1 MQTTELSLKLHSLL
15 EKRRSL
21 YAQSDLQ
28 IIIDEHQTP
37 DDIVEQILELVPT
50 VVKTKLEIS
59 QERN

>member
-15 EKRRSL
+15 EERRSL
-21 YAQSDLQ
+21 YAQSDLP